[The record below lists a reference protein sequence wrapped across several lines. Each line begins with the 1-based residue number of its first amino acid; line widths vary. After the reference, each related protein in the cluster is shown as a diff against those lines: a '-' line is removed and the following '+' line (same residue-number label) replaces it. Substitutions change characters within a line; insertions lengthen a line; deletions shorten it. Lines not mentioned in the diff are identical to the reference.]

1 MGRPAAATGGMMMCP
16 FGASTSTIVGL
27 SAPTV
32 LIEGKPAVTMRDNIP
47 MANVPSFGL
56 CSSPANPTV
65 AAATAAAL
73 GVLTP
78 MPCIPVLTP
87 WINTAARTL
96 VGGVP
101 ALTVGS
107 MCTCAYGGT
116 VQLVAPGTVR
126 TMVG

>member
-1 MGRPAAATGGMMMCP
+1 MGRPAAVTGCMATCP
-16 FGASTSTIVGL
+16 FGAAPSALVGL
-27 SAPTV
+27 AAPTV
-32 LIEGKPAVTMRDNIP
+32 LIEGKPAMTMRDNIP

-78 MPCIPVLTP
+78 MPCVPVLGP
-87 WINTAARTL
+87 WVNTAVTTL
-96 VGGVP
+96 VGGAP
-101 ALTVGS
+101 AVTVGS
-107 MCTCAYGGT
+107 MTPCVYGGT
-116 VQLVAPGTVR
+116 VQVVNPATVR

>member
-1 MGRPAAATGGMMMCP
+1 MGKPAAVTGCIAVCP
-16 FGASTSTIVGL
+16 FGAAPSALVGL
-27 SAPTV
+27 AAPTV
-32 LIEGKPAVTMRDNIP
+32 LIEGKPAMTMRDNIP

-56 CSSPANPTV
+56 CSSPGNPTV

-87 WINTAARTL
+87 WVNTAMTTI
-96 VGGVP
+96 VGGTP

-107 MCTCAYGGT
+107 ACSCVYGGSIQ
-116 VQLVAPGTVR
+116 VVNPATVR
-126 TMVG
+126 TTVG